1 MIRFFWWL
9 FGYVEF
15 VFENG
20 FAEGFINDC
29 YNKRLGIKHLDK
41 RDNTLV
47 GEASAKSYKRLHT
60 IALKNGGK
68 VKITKKHGPIFLFLK
83 IQNRWG
89 IFAGCLVF
97 VFIVNFL
104 SGFVWNIEITGNS
117 KISDAQIMQVLKD
130 NGFGVGVHWSA
141 FNKENVENYILA
153 TFDNCAWAHIN
164 RFGTTA
170 RVEINEA
177 VMKPEIIND
186 DGITNLKATKDGIIV
201 KATVFGGWQVA
212 QVGDSVV
219 QGDLLV
225 SGVYESEATKQNLFA
240 HAHGEFIAQVKEGVV
255 VTVSRTQSER
265 IFQTPRQYKTLV
277 FFGIKL
283 PLHVGNSN
291 QQNSL
296 VETTENYLTISEKSL
311 PIGVV
316 TKTVTPYTVSETLLN
331 DKELNALVQKEID
344 KKLTQEFSH
353 CEILSKNVDISLN
366 QHQAVAKI
374 DMVCLENIGEIVN
387 ITKNS

>member
-29 YNKRLGIKHLDK
+29 YNKRLSIKHLDK
-41 RDNTLV
+41 KDNILK
-47 GEASAKSYKRLHT
+47 GEASARNYKKLHT
-60 IALKNGGK
+60 VALKNGGK
-68 VKITKKHGPIFLFLK
+68 VKIIKKYGPVFLFLK

-89 IFAGCLVF
+89 IFAGCLLF
-97 VFIVNFL
+97 IFIVNFL

-117 KISDAQIMQVLKD
+117 KISDAQIMQVLDD

-141 FNKENVENYILA
+141 FNKENVENYIMA

-177 VMKPEIIND
+177 VMKPHLVDN

-201 KATVFGGWQVA
+201 KATVYDGWQVA

-240 HAHGEFIAQVKEGVV
+240 HAHGEFIAQVQENVEL
-255 VTVSRTQSER
+255 TVSRSQS
-265 IFQTPRQYKTLV
+265 QKNYHTPKNFKTFV
-277 FFGIKL
+277 FFGIKV
-283 PLHVGNSN
+283 PLYVGSSNIPNSR
-291 QQNSL
+291 
-296 VETTENYLTISEKSL
+296 VEVEEDYITIAGKAL

-316 TKTVTPYTVSETLLN
+316 TKKVTTYDVVTVVLN

-344 KKLTQEFSH
+344 KRLTKDFSH
-353 CEILSKNVDISLN
+353 CEIISKNADISLN
-366 QHQAVAKI
+366 QHQAVVKI
-374 DMVCLENIGEIVN
+374 EMVCLENIGEIVN
-387 ITKNS
+387 ITKIP